1 MVTILKRVRNPLF
14 PEKQSSFSYG
24 ALNLISLMKIFDV
37 CCLIAVIKVL
47 FEIFRKIIRAERQ
60 VWGKKYRKRKK
71 KRDKNVAFYQFS

>member
-37 CCLIAVIKVL
+37 CLIAVIKVL

-71 KRDKNVAFYQFS
+71 KETKNVAFYQFS

>member
-37 CCLIAVIKVL
+37 CLIAVIKVL
-47 FEIFRKIIRAERQ
+47 FEIFSKIIRAERQ